1 MILAKNH
8 FICLFKKNILD
19 NLIFYNYKY
28 ACMYIIIIKN
38 LNICQ

>member
-8 FICLFKKNILD
+8 FICLSKKNMILD

-28 ACMYIIIIKN
+28 ACIS
-38 LNICQ
+38 

>member
-8 FICLFKKNILD
+8 FTCICLLKKNMILD

-28 ACMYIIIIKN
+28 ACILLLLRI
-38 LNICQ
+38 

>member
-8 FICLFKKNILD
+8 FICLLKKNMILD

-28 ACMYIIIIKN
+28 ACILLLFRI
-38 LNICQ
+38 